1 MITTDF
7 EEIAEAFKVSVDS
20 MSFNTVGVMQLTTGG
35 GTFFTVAAAAV
46 LGKRPVFIIATMCLL
61 GTSAW
66 GFFAGVS
73 GCLWRSELHLICC
86 AELLVIVYHVT
97 DPRLFRRSVR
107 DSC

>member
-7 EEIAEAFKVSVDS
+7 EEIAEAFKVLWIQYHSTQS
-20 MSFNTVGVMQLTTGG
+20 ESGK
-35 GTFFTVAAAAV
+35 FFTASAAVV
-46 LGKRPVFIIATMCLL
+46 LGKRPVFIIAAMCLL
-61 GTSAW
+61 GTTAW

-86 AELLVIVYHVT
+86 AEVLVIVYHVT

-107 DSC
+107 NSC